1 MSLKLNV
8 APIKKLVRVKAT
20 PERAFKVFTENS
32 IVWWP
37 PTYTIGSSPMNEIVL
52 EPWLGGRW
60 FEIGEDG
67 SQCQWGDVLAWEP
80 PARLVLAWRI
90 GMDWQFDPSLLT
102 EVEVT
107 FEDVGGGETEV
118 RIVHSKFE
126 NYGAD
131 AEKAAQIF
139 DGWSTNLARFADVVH
154 GRTPQ

>member
-1 MSLKLNV
+1 MSAKVNV
-8 APIKKLVRVKAT
+8 APIIKSIRVKAT
-20 PERAFKVFTENS
+20 PERAFQVFTHNS
-32 IVWWP
+32 IIWWP
-37 PTYTIGSSPMNEIVL
+37 PTYTIGSSPMKEIVL
-52 EPWLGGRW
+52 ESHLGGRW

-80 PARLVLAWRI
+80 PNRLVLAWRI
-90 GMDWQFDPSLLT
+90 GMDWQFDPKLLT

-107 FEDVGGGETEV
+107 FKDVGGGETEV
-118 RIVHSKFE
+118 QIVHSKFE

-139 DGWSTNLARFADVVH
+139 DGWSANLARFADVVH

>member
-1 MSLKLNV
+1 MIAPPNV
-8 APIKKLVRVKAT
+8 APITKSIRVKTT
-20 PERAFKVFTENS
+20 PERAFEVFTTDL
-32 IVWWP
+32 IKWWP
-37 PTYTIGSSPMNEIVL
+37 PSYTIGTSPMKEVVV
-52 EPWLGGRW
+52 EPRLGGRW

-67 SQCQWGDVLAWEP
+67 SQCQWGDVLAWDP
-80 PARLVLAWRI
+80 PRRVVLAWRI

-107 FEDVGGGETEV
+107 FKQVGGETEV

-131 AEKAAQIF
+131 AEKAAEIF
-139 DGWSTNLARFADVVH
+139 DGWSATLVRFADVVH